1 MRYRLFLFIAFLSC
15 ESTRQLAAPSI
26 DSAME
31 QSRSGA
37 DTDVGERLMIYEA
50 HLGLRVKN
58 VEAVADTVLQLLPKY
73 DAYLT
78 ATADY
83 RYTIRVPHDRYEAL
97 LKNLSGQG
105 EVDYEDRSAI
115 DVTDAYRDIEVRLET
130 LEKARQR
137 YLELLGQATT
147 VSEVLE
153 VEKELERVNLELDS
167 LKASIQRYDNR
178 IQYSLLIL
186 ELREKVQPGPLG
198 YIGLGLFKA
207 IKWLFVWS

>member
-1 MRYRLFLFIAFLSC
+1 
-15 ESTRQLAAPSI
+15 
-26 DSAME
+26 
-31 QSRSGA
+31 
-37 DTDVGERLMIYEA
+37 
-50 HLGLRVKN
+50 
-58 VEAVADTVLQLLPKY
+58 
-73 DAYLT
+73 
-78 ATADY
+78 
-83 RYTIRVPHDRYEAL
+83 
-97 LKNLSGQG
+97 
-105 EVDYEDRSAI
+105 
-115 DVTDAYRDIEVRLET
+115 
-130 LEKARQR
+130 
-137 YLELLGQATT
+137 LGQATT